1 MSKLAANGGNAVNE
15 LSLPDLYAELAS
27 TGLVTRLLELARD
40 EDLGLNGDPGDLT
53 CAVML
58 EEAQELEARIMS
70 RAELVTSGLA
80 TLPEALKLFAPN
92 VTISGVVPDGT
103 KVPKGTPLA
112 TFKGPSSE
120 MLRLERPVLNLVGR
134 LSGIAT
140 RTAIFHE
147 AMVAAA
153 GADCRAK
160 LLDTRK
166 TTPGLR
172 VLEKYAVRCGGG
184 FCHRLGLHDAVLIKD
199 NHLAGLTPEQ
209 VAARVGEAAQRA
221 AGMRAKGVAI
231 KFFEVEVDTLEQLDA
246 LLTLPAGAIDFVL
259 LDNMPPDVLAQAV
272 AKRDASGLPI
282 LLEASGG
289 VSLESIGAIA
299 KSGVDRVSVGGL
311 THQAVSIDIGL
322 DAV

>member
-1 MSKLAANGGNAVNE
+1 MDLK
-15 LSLPDLYAELAS
+15 SLPLGA
-27 TGLVTRLLELARD
+27 GLVTRLLELARD

-58 EEAQELEARIMS
+58 ETTIALTAPTEADLSDKDLGLNADPGDLTCAVMLEEAQELEARIMSRAELVTSAEARIMS

-80 TLPEALKLFAPN
+80 TLPEALKLFAPNVSISSDVARWLATLPEALKLFAPNVTISGVVPDGTKSWKVGNVTISGVVSDGTKALKLFAPNVNISGVVPDGTKALKLFASN

-172 VLEKYAVRCGGG
+172 VLEKYAV
-184 FCHRLGLHDAVLIKD
+184 
-199 NHLAGLTPEQ
+199 
-209 VAARVGEAAQRA
+209 GES
-221 AGMRAKGVAI
+221 
-231 KFFEVEVDTLEQLDA
+231 E
-246 LLTLPAGAIDFVL
+246 
-259 LDNMPPDVLAQAV
+259 
-272 AKRDASGLPI
+272 
-282 LLEASGG
+282 
-289 VSLESIGAIA
+289 
-299 KSGVDRVSVGGL
+299 
-311 THQAVSIDIGL
+311 
-322 DAV
+322 